1 MANDINTESVC
12 VRKLPKTL
20 EPSLLDAEFYHAPL
34 QTELGSFP
42 DVPRRTHRKDTLIA
56 TGE

>member
-1 MANDINTESVC
+1 

-20 EPSLLDAEFYHAPL
+20 EPSLLDAEFYHPPL

-42 DVPRRTHRKDTLIA
+42 DVPGRTHRKDTLIA